1 VNGVVCNPDV
11 MPGQLAEAC
20 NGIDDDCNSMTDEG
34 NPGSGGDC
42 TANGFGECKK
52 GKQNCQNGALVCT
65 PASPQPETCDGLDN
79 NCDGNTDEGNP
90 GGGQQCTTGLM
101 GLCSAGVTK
110 CDGANG
116 VICQPSVIPG
126 MLPEACNG
134 LDDNC
139 NGATDEGVPQVGQ
152 PCMAPGFLGI
162 CQFGTYS
169 CPNQAPFQLVCNH
182 PAPGTVQ
189 ETCNGQDDDCN
200 GTIDD
205 PGLVNNIPCSTG
217 LQGVCAQGKTLCSGG
232 SSQCVP
238 NVAPG
243 SQAEICDSVDNNC
256 NGQVDEMNPTPACTS
271 QNPNAQFVQTW
282 SCVSGTC
289 QITACQFGHADINT
303 APGDGCE
310 CTTDSWSNSCGVAG
324 SLSVPL
330 GGSVDM
336 IGKIESAN
344 GSDWVTFNFTVNGLG
359 QAYHPKVQ
367 LVDSAGGQY
376 AMDVMVNCN
385 SAAGCSTTGGGN
397 NESGINVNV
406 WEQSYSYTPGDGCCS
421 DNTPRQSSVRV
432 RIFRKNGDTPT
443 CASYK
448 VTATNF

>member
-1 VNGVVCNPDV
+1 
-11 MPGQLAEAC
+11 
-20 NGIDDDCNSMTDEG
+20 
-34 NPGSGGDC
+34 
-42 TANGFGECKK
+42 
-52 GKQNCQNGALVCT
+52 
-65 PASPQPETCDGLDN
+65 
-79 NCDGNTDEGNP
+79 
-90 GGGQQCTTGLM
+90 
-101 GLCSAGVTK
+101 
-110 CDGANG
+110 
-116 VICQPSVIPG
+116 
-126 MLPEACNG
+126 
-134 LDDNC
+134 
-139 NGATDEGVPQVGQ
+139 
-152 PCMAPGFLGI
+152 
-162 CQFGTYS
+162 
-169 CPNQAPFQLVCNH
+169 
-182 PAPGTVQ
+182 
-189 ETCNGQDDDCN
+189 
-200 GTIDD
+200 
-205 PGLVNNIPCSTG
+205 
-217 LQGVCAQGKTLCSGG
+217 
-232 SSQCVP
+232 
-238 NVAPG
+238 VAPG

-310 CTTDSWSNSCGVAG
+310 CTTDSWSNACGVAG